1 VPPCIRHCTRVPQ
14 QTRIRCRITRRQ
26 LFLTR
31 AYLRVTCFTFN
42 IWFTFPHFLTHSS
55 HFPYWLDRR
64 NANVPASTFCP
75 TMRFLHH
82 GIGAPWCFRR
92 HHPSSSDISD
102 LILQVH
108 YKNFQFFFYEN
119 ITMYHSC
126 KILPPRSKISDPS
139 PRQVEVLNLPS
150 LTRNMITDTNNI
162 LYKNAHKSI
171 FLIMIIILFISIST
185 FFSSLVNVH
194 KPFTLVKVIILL
206 GHERSLRDRPHRG

>member
-1 VPPCIRHCTRVPQ
+1 
-14 QTRIRCRITRRQ
+14 
-26 LFLTR
+26 
-31 AYLRVTCFTFN
+31 
-42 IWFTFPHFLTHSS
+42 
-55 HFPYWLDRR
+55 
-64 NANVPASTFCP
+64 
-75 TMRFLHH
+75 
-82 GIGAPWCFRR
+82 
-92 HHPSSSDISD
+92 
-102 LILQVH
+102 
-108 YKNFQFFFYEN
+108 
-119 ITMYHSC
+119 MYHSC